1 MTISMV
7 IYEVL
12 PHTTSPWIREYTD
25 TNPKANS
32 LLQHRYKDMSTTK
45 SSCYI
50 RFLNLMDVLDR
61 INPGKKLDSIEES
74 LLDKIIL
81 SFHAKQSILVGDLIS
96 LSDLGSQATLHGRL
110 KNLSAMGYI
119 KMAANEDGRK
129 KEVVPSK
136 IAIKRYEEISKCL
149 EKAVKASWFN
159 LNPIKKPLL
168 SKGFFI

>member
-1 MTISMV
+1 
-7 IYEVL
+7 
-12 PHTTSPWIREYTD
+12 
-25 TNPKANS
+25 
-32 LLQHRYKDMSTTK
+32 MSTIK
-45 SSCYI
+45 SSSYV

-61 INPGKKLDSIEES
+61 INPGKRLDSVEES
-74 LLDKIIL
+74 LLDKIVL

-96 LSDLGSQATLHGRL
+96 MSELGSQATLHGRL

-149 EKAVKASWFN
+149 EKAVKAS
-159 LNPIKKPLL
+159 
-168 SKGFFI
+168 